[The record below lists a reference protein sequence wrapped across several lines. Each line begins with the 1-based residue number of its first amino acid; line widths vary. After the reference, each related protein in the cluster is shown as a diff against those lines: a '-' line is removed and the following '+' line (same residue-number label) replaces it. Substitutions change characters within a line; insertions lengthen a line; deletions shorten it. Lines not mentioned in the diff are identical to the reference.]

1 MHIPSVRGGH
11 RQRQWFALLV
21 VALVATVLVAR
32 SARFLVLD
40 QPQKADVILVLAGE
54 TDRRPA
60 RGLQLLA
67 GGIGARLVLDVPVAT
82 IYRWSL
88 PELAGKYAEGL
99 PSAEKISICP
109 IYGLSTKAESHE
121 ASRCVE
127 AIGGKT
133 VLLVTSDFH
142 TRRALSIFRRELP
155 EFKFSVAAAYD
166 ARVFGMDWWRRR
178 EWAKTNLNEWT
189 KLLWWEAVDRWR

>member
-1 MHIPSVRGGH
+1 MHSLTVRGGH
-11 RQRQWFALLV
+11 QRWRWFVFLLLAAAAV
-21 VALVATVLVAR
+21 VAR
-32 SARFLVLD
+32 SGRFLVVD
-40 QPQKADVILVLAGE
+40 EPQKADVVLVLAGE
-54 TDRRPA
+54 TDRRPS
-60 RGLQLLA
+60 RGLELLA
-67 GGIGARLVLDVPVAT
+67 GGLGARLVLDVPVAT

-88 PELAGKYAEGL
+88 PELAAKYAQS
-99 PSAEKISICP
+99 SASANKISICP

-121 ASRCVE
+121 AGRCME

-155 EFKFSVAAAYD
+155 GFSFSVAAAYD
-166 ARVFGMDWWRRR
+166 PRVFGMAWWHHR
-178 EWAKTNLNEWT
+178 EWAKTNFNEWI